1 MNLFIIVSAY
11 LWQRAAKM
19 SLRLV
24 GWSLVADLPAT
35 QKYLLI
41 GAPHTSSWDFPIAL
55 LMLAGMGLKL
65 YWVGKDS
72 LFKGIKGTVMRK
84 LGGIPVERGA
94 RKNFVGQIVDLYDS
108 RDKMVLTI
116 APEGT
121 RKYLDHWKTGFYN
134 IALNAKIPIAL
145 GFVDYANKTCGV
157 GGFFTPTGD
166 READLKTLR
175 KFYADKSGKF
185 PQQTNKIR
193 FLVRKKVVPTRDDN
207 IE

>member
-1 MNLFIIVSAY
+1 MNLLVIVSAY

-24 GWSLVADLPAT
+24 GWSLVADLPAS
-35 QKYLLI
+35 QKFLLI

-55 LMLAGMGLKL
+55 LMLAGMGIKL

-72 LFKGIKGTVMRK
+72 LFKGIKGPVMRG

-94 RKNFVGQIVDLYDS
+94 RKNFVGQIVDLYNK
-108 RDKMVLTI
+108 RDKMVITM

-121 RKYLDHWKTGFYN
+121 RKYLDHWKTGFYH

-145 GFVDYANKTCGV
+145 GFLNYANKTCGV
-157 GGFFTPTGD
+157 GGYFTPTGD

-175 KFYADKSGKF
+175 EFYADKVGKF
-185 PQQTNKIR
+185 PQQHNKIR
-193 FLVRKKVVPTRDDN
+193 FLARKN
-207 IE
+207 